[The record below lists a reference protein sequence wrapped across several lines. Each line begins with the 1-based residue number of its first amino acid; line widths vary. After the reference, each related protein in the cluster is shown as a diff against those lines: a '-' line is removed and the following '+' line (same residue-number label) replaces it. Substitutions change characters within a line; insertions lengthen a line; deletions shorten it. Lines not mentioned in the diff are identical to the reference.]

1 MARGGQLLDPADRQQ
16 LGDACKEFLL
26 ELDEILQGRDCS
38 DGDEALL
45 QRALGK
51 AEEVMRMV
59 NARLQE
65 ARIQPHELGI
75 NG

>member
-1 MARGGQLLDPADRQQ
+1 MLHRLRRQRALVLEQ
-16 LGDACKEFLL
+16 NKW